1 MLVLTQELCEHL
13 GYFSL
18 SVTECLEERYI
29 LALSLKGIHRG
40 EGIVAANSESI
51 VKEQEGQEVGRG
63 DRV

>member
-1 MLVLTQELCEHL
+1 M
-13 GYFSL
+13 
-18 SVTECLEERYI
+18 TECLEERYI